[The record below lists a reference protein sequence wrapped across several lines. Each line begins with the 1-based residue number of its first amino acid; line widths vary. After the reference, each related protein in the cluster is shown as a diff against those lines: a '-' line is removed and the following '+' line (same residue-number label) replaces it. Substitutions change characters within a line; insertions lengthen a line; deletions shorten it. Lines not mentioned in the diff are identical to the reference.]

1 MWGQRRSTPRR
12 MRRRL
17 GAFLDESSEIDG
29 KYRCTG
35 TVVLEGKL
43 NGEIVAT
50 DTLVVGQRAV
60 VRATIEAGSVVVHGE
75 VRGSVTARE
84 RVELTA
90 TARVTGDIDA
100 PVIVMAAGAVHEGQS
115 RMAKDE
121 PADASAP
128 LLLAKA

>member
-1 MWGQRRSTPRR
+1 

-17 GAFLDESSEIDG
+17 GAFLDEGSEIDG

-43 NGEIVAT
+43 TGEIVAS

-60 VRATIEAGSVVVHGE
+60 VHATIEAASVVVHGE
-75 VRGSVTARE
+75 VVGRVTASE

-90 TARVTGDIDA
+90 TARVAGDIGA

-115 RMAKDE
+115 RMVKPEA
-121 PADASAP
+121 ADASPP